1 MLDRCF
7 SVAPMMECTDRFYR
21 YFARLLTRR
30 ALLYTEMIT
39 TGAALHGDR
48 ARILGFDAF
57 EHPVALQ
64 LGGADPAAMAE
75 CARLAQDLG
84 YDEVN
89 INCGCPSDRVQAGRF
104 GACLMA
110 EPETVAACVSAMR
123 RAASI
128 PVTVKTRIGIDA
140 RDSYEHLADFVR
152 RVAGA
157 GCAVF
162 AIHARKAWLQGLS
175 PKENREIPPLSYET
189 VYRLKA
195 DFPALT
201 IVLNGGMKSL
211 DEAAPHVG
219 PGKLDGERRLDG
231 ARPLDGVMIGRA
243 AYETPYMLAEV
254 DRRIFGDAR
263 PAPTRAEA
271 VRAYLPFAA
280 KMLGEGVPLGPIA
293 KPLIPLFHGQ
303 PGGRLWRRHL
313 AERVHKKGAGLDVL
327 ESGLAVVADAE
338 AADARARQRA
348 AA

>member
-1 MLDRCF
+1 MLDRRF

-30 ALLYTEMIT
+30 ALFYTEMIT
-39 TGAALHGDR
+39 TGAALYGDR
-48 ARILGFDAF
+48 ARILGFDPF

-64 LGGADPAAMAE
+64 LGGADPAAMAD

-110 EPETVAACVSAMR
+110 EPETVAACVAAMR
-123 RAASI
+123 RAAAI

-152 RVAGA
+152 RVAEA
-157 GCAVF
+157 GCTVF

-201 IVLNGGMKSL
+201 IILNGGMKSL
-211 DEAAPHVG
+211 DEAAAHVG
-219 PGKLDGERRLDG
+219 AGT
-231 ARPLDGVMIGRA
+231 LDGVMIGRA
-243 AYETPYMLAEV
+243 AYETPYILAEV
-254 DRRIFGDAR
+254 DRRLFGDAG

-280 KMLGEGVPLGPIA
+280 RMLGEGVPLGPIA

-313 AERVHKKGAGLDVL
+313 AERVHKAGAGLEVL
-327 ESGLAVVADAE
+327 ESGLAIVAAAE
-338 AADARARQRA
+338 IADARARQRA

>member
-1 MLDRCF
+1 MLDRRF

-21 YFARLLTRR
+21 YFARILTRR

-48 ARILGFDAF
+48 ARILGFDPF

-64 LGGADPAAMAE
+64 LGGSDPVAMAE
-75 CARLAQDLG
+75 CARLAEALG

-123 RAASI
+123 RAAAI

-140 RDSYEHLADFVR
+140 RDSYAHLADFVR
-152 RVAGA
+152 RVADA
-157 GCAVF
+157 GCSVF

-175 PKENREIPPLSYET
+175 PKENREVPPLNYDT
-189 VYRLKA
+189 VHRLKA

-211 DEAAPHVG
+211 AEALPHVG
-219 PGKLDGERRLDG
+219 PVK
-231 ARPLDGVMIGRA
+231 LDGVMIGRA

-254 DRRIFGDAR
+254 DRVFFADTHAV
-263 PAPTRAEA
+263 PTRAEA

-280 KMLGEGVPLGPIA
+280 RMLGEGVPLGPIA

-313 AERVHKKGAGLDVL
+313 AERVHKKGAGFEVL
-327 ESGLAVVADAE
+327 ESGLAIVAEAE
-338 AADARARQRA
+338 AADARARQRVA
-348 AA
+348 A

>member
-1 MLDRCF
+1 MLDRRF

-21 YFARLLTRR
+21 SFARILTRR
-30 ALLYTEMIT
+30 AVLYTEMIT

-48 ARILGFDAF
+48 ARILGFDPF

-75 CARLAQDLG
+75 CARLAEALG

-110 EPETVAACVSAMR
+110 EPDTVAACVAAMR
-123 RAASI
+123 RAAAI

-152 RVAGA
+152 RVADA
-157 GCAVF
+157 GCSVF
-162 AIHARKAWLQGLS
+162 AVHARKAWLRGLS
-175 PKENREIPPLSYET
+175 PKENREVPPLNYET
-189 VYRLKA
+189 VHRLKA
-195 DFPALT
+195 EFPHLT

-211 DEAAPHVG
+211 AEALAHVG
-219 PGKLDGERRLDG
+219 PGRVDGI
-231 ARPLDGVMIGRA
+231 MIGRA
-243 AYETPYMLAEV
+243 AYETPYLLADV
-254 DRRIFGDAR
+254 DRALFADAH
-263 PAPTRAEA
+263 PVPTRAEA

-280 KMLGEGVPLGPIA
+280 RMLGEGVPLGPIA

-313 AERVHKKGAGLDVL
+313 AERVHKKGAGLEVL
-327 ESGLAVVADAE
+327 ESGLAIVAE
-338 AADARARQRA
+338 AEVADARARERA

>member
-1 MLDRCF
+1 MLDRRF

-21 YFARLLTRR
+21 YFARLLSRR

-39 TGAALHGDR
+39 TGAALRGDR

-64 LGGADPAAMAE
+64 LGGSDPAAMAE
-75 CARLAQDLG
+75 CARLGEELG

-110 EPETVAACVSAMR
+110 EPETVAACVAAMR

-152 RVAGA
+152 RVADA
-157 GCAVF
+157 GCEVF
-162 AIHARKAWLQGLS
+162 AVHARKAWLQGLS
-175 PKENREIPPLSYET
+175 PKENREVPPLDYET
-189 VYRLKA
+189 VHRLKA
-195 DFPALT
+195 EFPRLA

-211 DEAAPHVG
+211 DEALAHVG
-219 PGKLDGERRLDG
+219 PGKPGDGP
-231 ARPLDGVMIGRA
+231 ALDGVMIGRA
-243 AYETPYMLAEV
+243 AYETPYLLAAV
-254 DRRIFGDAR
+254 DRVLFGDSR

-271 VRAYLPFAA
+271 VAAYLPFAA
-280 KMLGEGVPLGPIA
+280 RMLDEGIPLGPIA

-313 AERVHKKGAGLDVL
+313 AERVHKKGAGVAVL
-327 ESGLAVVADAE
+327 ESGLAIVAAAEVADARV
-338 AADARARQRA
+338 RARA

>member
-1 MLDRCF
+1 MLDRRF

-21 YFARLLTRR
+21 YFARILTRR

-39 TGAALHGDR
+39 TGAALRGER
-48 ARILGFDAF
+48 ERVLGFDPF

-64 LGGADPAAMAE
+64 LGGADPSTMAA
-75 CARLAQDLG
+75 CARIAEELG

-89 INCGCPSDRVQAGRF
+89 INCGCPSDRVLAGRF
-104 GACLMA
+104 GACLMG

-140 RDSYEHLADFVR
+140 RDSFEHLTDFVR
-152 RVAGA
+152 RVADA
-157 GCAVF
+157 GCSVF

-175 PKENREIPPLSYET
+175 PKENREIPPLNYET

-195 DFPALT
+195 EFPALT
-201 IVLNGGMKSL
+201 IILNGGMKSL
-211 DEAAPHVG
+211 DEAAAHID
-219 PGKLDGERRLDG
+219 PGKLDG

-243 AYETPYMLAEV
+243 AYDTPYLLADV
-254 DRRIFGDAR
+254 DPRIFGEKAA
-263 PAPTRAEA
+263 APSRADA
-271 VRAYLPFAA
+271 VRAYLPFVAR
-280 KMLGEGVPLGPIA
+280 MRGEDVPLGPLA

-313 AERVHKKGAGLDVL
+313 AERVHRHGAGVEVL
-327 ESGLAVVADAE
+327 ESGLAIVAE
-338 AADARARQRA
+338 AEATDARLRQRA

>member
-1 MLDRCF
+1 MIDRRF

-48 ARILGFDAF
+48 ARILWFDPF

-75 CARLAQDLG
+75 SARLAESLG

-110 EPETVAACVSAMR
+110 EPDTVAACVAAMR
-123 RAASI
+123 RAVSI
-128 PVTVKTRIGIDA
+128 PVTVKTRIGIDT

-152 RVAGA
+152 RVADA
-157 GCAVF
+157 GCEVF
-162 AIHARKAWLQGLS
+162 AVHARKAWLQGLS

-189 VYRLKA
+189 VHRLKA
-195 DFPALT
+195 DFPRLT
-201 IVLNGGMKSL
+201 IVLNGGVKTL
-211 DEAAPHVG
+211 AEALPQIG
-219 PGKLDGERRLDG
+219 PGK
-231 ARPLDGVMIGRA
+231 LDGVMIGRA
-243 AYETPYMLAEV
+243 AYDTPYMLAAV
-254 DRRIFGDAR
+254 DRAIYGDPR
-263 PAPTRAEA
+263 PVPTRADA

-280 KMLGEGVPLGPIA
+280 RMLAEGVPLGPIA

-313 AERVHKKGAGLDVL
+313 AERVHKKGAGIEVL
-327 ESGLAVVADAE
+327 ESGLAIVAEAE
-338 AADARARQRA
+338 AADARIRERA

>member
-1 MLDRCF
+1 MLDRRF

-48 ARILGFDAF
+48 ARILGFDTF

-75 CARLAQDLG
+75 CARIAEALG

-89 INCGCPSDRVQAGRF
+89 INCGCPSDRVLAGRF

-110 EPETVAACVSAMR
+110 EPETVAGCVAAMR
-123 RAASI
+123 RAVSI
-128 PVTVKTRIGIDA
+128 PVTVKTRTGIDA

-152 RVAGA
+152 RVADA
-157 GCAVF
+157 GCGVF

-175 PKENREIPPLSYET
+175 PKENREIPPLSYDT

-195 DFPALT
+195 EFPALA

-211 DEAAPHVG
+211 DEAAAHVG
-219 PGKLDGERRLDG
+219 SGQPAGGP
-231 ARPLDGVMIGRA
+231 ALDGVMIGRA
-243 AYETPYMLAEV
+243 AYDTPYVLAEV
-254 DRRIFGDAR
+254 DRRVFGESGAIVS
-263 PAPTRAEA
+263 RAEA
-271 VRAYLPFAA
+271 VSAYLPFVAR
-280 KMLGEGVPLGPIA
+280 MLDAGVPLGPLA

-313 AERVHKKGAGLDVL
+313 AERVHRPGAGVAVL
-327 ESGLAVVADAE
+327 AEGLEIVAAAE
-338 AADARARQRA
+338 AAAERARQRA

>member
-1 MLDRCF
+1 MLDRRF

-21 YFARLLTRR
+21 YFARILTRR

-48 ARILGFDAF
+48 ARVLGFDAF

-64 LGGADPAAMAE
+64 LGGADPAAMAD
-75 CARLAQDLG
+75 CARLAEALG

-110 EPETVAACVSAMR
+110 EPETVAACVAAMR
-123 RAASI
+123 RAAAI

-140 RDSYEHLADFVR
+140 RDSYEHLAAFVR
-152 RVAGA
+152 RVAEA
-157 GCAVF
+157 GCSVF

-175 PKENREIPPLSYET
+175 PKENREIPPLSYAT

-195 DFPALT
+195 DFPQLS

-211 DEAAPHVG
+211 DEAAAHAG
-219 PGKLDGERRLDG
+219 PGK
-231 ARPLDGVMIGRA
+231 LDGVMIGRA

-254 DRRIFGDAR
+254 DRRIFGEAG

-280 KMLGEGVPLGPIA
+280 RMLGEGVPLGPIA

-313 AERVHKKGAGLDVL
+313 AERVYKKGACLEVL
-327 ESGLAVVADAE
+327 ESGLALVADAE
-338 AADARARQRA
+338 AADARARRRA

>member
-1 MLDRCF
+1 MLDRRF
-7 SVAPMMECTDRFYR
+7 SIAPMMECTDRFYR

-39 TGAALHGDR
+39 TGAALRGER
-48 ARILGFDAF
+48 ARILGFDPF

-75 CARLAQDLG
+75 CARIAGDLG

-110 EPETVAACVSAMR
+110 EPETVTKCVAAMR

-140 RDSYEHLADFVR
+140 LDSYAHLAGFVR
-152 RVAGA
+152 RVAEA
-157 GCAVF
+157 GCGVF
-162 AIHARKAWLQGLS
+162 AVHARKAWLQGLS
-175 PKENREIPPLSYET
+175 PKENREVPPLDYDA

-195 DFPALT
+195 DFPYLT
-201 IVLNGGMKSL
+201 IVLNGGMTSL
-211 DEAAPHVG
+211 DEAARHIC
-219 PGKLDGERRLDG
+219 PGK
-231 ARPLDGVMIGRA
+231 LDGVMIGRA
-243 AYETPYMLAEV
+243 AYDTPYMLAEV
-254 DRRIFGDAR
+254 DRRIFGES
-263 PAPTRAEA
+263 RAIPSRGDA
-271 VRAYLPFAA
+271 VRAYLPFVVRMRSAG
-280 KMLGEGVPLGPIA
+280 LPLGPLA
-293 KPLIPLFHGQ
+293 KPLIALFHGQ

-313 AERVHKKGAGLDVL
+313 AERVHCAGAGSEVL
-327 ESGLAVVADAE
+327 EAGLAIVSAAE
-338 AADARARQRA
+338 SAAAIARGRA

>member
-1 MLDRCF
+1 MLDRRF

-21 YFARLLTRR
+21 YFARLLTCR

-48 ARILGFDAF
+48 ARILGFDPF

-75 CARLAQDLG
+75 CARIAEALG

-110 EPETVAACVSAMR
+110 EPETVAACVAAMR
-123 RAASI
+123 RAVSI

-140 RDSYEHLADFVR
+140 RDSYDHFADFVR
-152 RVAGA
+152 RVADA
-157 GCAVF
+157 GCGAF

-175 PKENREIPPLSYET
+175 PKENREIPPLSYDT

-195 DFPALT
+195 EFPALT

-211 DEAAPHVG
+211 EEAAAHVG
-219 PGKLDGERRLDG
+219 SGGF
-231 ARPLDGVMIGRA
+231 DGVMIGRA
-243 AYETPYMLAEV
+243 AYDTPFLLAEV
-254 DRRIFGDAR
+254 DRRMFGESGAIVS
-263 PAPTRAEA
+263 RAEA
-271 VRAYLPFAA
+271 VGAYLPFVAR
-280 KMLGEGVPLGPIA
+280 MLDAGVPLGPLA

-313 AERVHKKGAGLDVL
+313 AERVHRPGAGAAVL
-327 ESGLAVVADAE
+327 AEGLEIVAAAE
-338 AADARARQRA
+338 AAAERARQRA

>member
-1 MLDRCF
+1 MLDRRF

-39 TGAALHGDR
+39 TGAALRGDR
-48 ARILGFDAF
+48 ARILGFDPA

-64 LGGADPAAMAE
+64 LGGADPTAMAE
-75 CARLAQDLG
+75 AARLAEDLG

-110 EPETVAACVSAMR
+110 EPETVADCVAAMR
-123 RAASI
+123 RAVSL
-128 PVTVKTRIGIDA
+128 PVTVKTRIGIDE
-140 RDSYEHLADFVR
+140 RDSYEALAEFVR
-152 RVAGA
+152 IVAAA
-157 GCAVF
+157 GCSVF
-162 AIHARKAWLQGLS
+162 AVHARKAWLKGLS
-175 PKENREIPPLSYET
+175 PKENRDIPPLDYAT

-201 IVLNGGMKSL
+201 LVLNGGMKSL
-211 DEAAPHVG
+211 AEAMPHLAPG
-219 PGKLDGERRLDG
+219 RLDG
-231 ARPLDGVMIGRA
+231 ARPLDGVMLGRA

-254 DRRIFGDAR
+254 DRSIFGDER
-263 PAPTRAEA
+263 RAPTRVEV
-271 VRAYLPFAA
+271 VRAYLPFVERMRA
-280 KMLGEGVPLGPIA
+280 EGVPLGPLA
-293 KPLIPLFHGQ
+293 KPLIALFHGQ

-313 AERVHKKGAGLDVL
+313 AEHTHREGAGPEVL
-327 ESGLAVVADAE
+327 EAGLALIAAGDA
-338 AADARARQRA
+338 AAERRERA

>member
-1 MLDRCF
+1 MIDRRF

-48 ARILGFDAF
+48 RRILGFDPL

-75 CARLAQDLG
+75 CARLAEALG

-110 EPETVAACVSAMR
+110 EPETVAACVAAMR
-123 RAASI
+123 RAAAI

-152 RVAGA
+152 RVADA
-157 GCAVF
+157 GCDVF
-162 AIHARKAWLQGLS
+162 AVHARKAWLQGLS
-175 PKENREIPPLSYET
+175 PKENREVPPLSYET
-189 VYRLKA
+189 VHRLKA
-195 DFPALT
+195 DFPHLT

-211 DEAAPHVG
+211 DEALPHLG
-219 PGKLDGERRLDG
+219 PGK
-231 ARPLDGVMIGRA
+231 LDGVMIGRA
-243 AYETPYMLAEV
+243 AYETPYMLAGV
-254 DRRIFGDAR
+254 DRALFGEKAA
-263 PAPTRAEA
+263 APSRADA
-271 VRAYLPFAA
+271 VRAYLPFVAR
-280 KMLGEGVPLGPIA
+280 MLQAGVPLGPVA
-293 KPLIPLFHGQ
+293 KPLIPLFHGR

-313 AERVHKKGAGLDVL
+313 AERVHQKDAGIEVL
-327 ESGLAVVADAE
+327 ESGLAIVAAAE
-338 AADARARQRA
+338 AAEARIRERA

>member
-1 MLDRCF
+1 MIDRRF

-21 YFARLLTRR
+21 FFARLLTRR

-39 TGAALHGDR
+39 TGAALHGER
-48 ARILGFDAF
+48 ERVLGFDAF

-64 LGGADPAAMAE
+64 LGGSDPAAMAE

-110 EPETVAACVSAMR
+110 EPDTVAACVAAMR

-152 RVAGA
+152 RVADA
-157 GCAVF
+157 GCTVF

-175 PKENREIPPLSYET
+175 PKENREIPPLNYET

-211 DEAAPHVG
+211 DEAVPQIGA
-219 PGKLDGERRLDG
+219 GK
-231 ARPLDGVMIGRA
+231 LDGVMIGRA
-243 AYETPYMLAEV
+243 AYDTPYMLAEV
-254 DRRIFGDAR
+254 DRRIFGDVR
-263 PAPTRAEA
+263 PAQTRAEA
-271 VRAYLPFAA
+271 VRAYLPFVERMRAA
-280 KMLGEGVPLGPIA
+280 GVPLGPIA
-293 KPLIPLFHGQ
+293 KPIIPLFHGQ

-313 AERVHKKGAGLDVL
+313 SERVHRAGAGPEVL
-327 ESGLAVVADAE
+327 EGGLAIVAAAE
-338 AADARARQRA
+338 ATAERLRQRA

>member
-1 MLDRCF
+1 MLDRRF

-21 YFARLLTRR
+21 YFARILTRR

-39 TGAALHGDR
+39 TGAALRGER
-48 ARILGFDAF
+48 QRILGFDAS

-64 LGGADPAAMAE
+64 LGGSDPAAMAE
-75 CARLAQDLG
+75 CARLAEGLG

-110 EPETVAACVSAMR
+110 EPETVAACVAAMR

-140 RDSYEHLADFVR
+140 RDSYEHLAEFVR
-152 RVAGA
+152 RIADAGSS
-157 GCAVF
+157 VF
-162 AIHARKAWLQGLS
+162 AIHARKAWLKGLS
-175 PKENREIPPLSYET
+175 PKENREVPPLNYET

-195 DFPALT
+195 EFPALT
-201 IVLNGGMKSL
+201 IVLNGGMNSL
-211 DEAAPHVG
+211 DEAVPHVG
-219 PGKLDGERRLDG
+219 AGK
-231 ARPLDGVMIGRA
+231 LDGVMIGRA
-243 AYETPYMLAEV
+243 AYDTPYMLADV

-263 PAPTRAEA
+263 AAPVRADA
-271 VRAYLPFAA
+271 VRAYLPFVAR
-280 KMLGEGVPLGPIA
+280 MLGEGVPLGPLA

-313 AERVHKKGAGLDVL
+313 AERVHRPGAGIDVL
-327 ESGLAVVADAE
+327 ESGLAVVANAEAGAAE
-338 AADARARQRA
+338 AAERARRRA

>member
-1 MLDRCF
+1 MIDRRF
-7 SVAPMMECTDRFYR
+7 SVAPMMECTDRYYR
-21 YFARLLTRR
+21 YFVRLLTRR

-75 CARLAQDLG
+75 CARLAEALG

-123 RAASI
+123 RAAAI

-140 RDSYEHLADFVR
+140 RDSYEHLAEFVR
-152 RVAGA
+152 RVADA
-157 GCAVF
+157 GCDAFAV
-162 AIHARKAWLQGLS
+162 HARKAWLQGLS
-175 PKENREIPPLSYET
+175 PKENREVPPLSYET
-189 VYRLKA
+189 VHRLKA
-195 DFPALT
+195 EFPQLA

-211 DEAAPHVG
+211 DEALPHIG
-219 PGKLDGERRLDG
+219 PGG
-231 ARPLDGVMIGRA
+231 LDGVMIGRA

-254 DRRIFGDAR
+254 DRRVFGETA
-263 PAPTRAEA
+263 APPSRAEA

-280 KMLGEGVPLGPIA
+280 RMLAAGVPLGPIA
-293 KPLIPLFHGQ
+293 KPLIPLFHGR

-313 AERVHKKGAGLDVL
+313 AERGHKKGAGVEVL
-327 ESGLAVVADAE
+327 EGGLAIVAEAE
-338 AADARARQRA
+338 AAAERIRERA

>member
-1 MLDRCF
+1 MIDRRF

-75 CARLAQDLG
+75 CARLAEALG

-110 EPETVAACVSAMR
+110 EPETVAACVAAMR
-123 RAASI
+123 RAAAI
-128 PVTVKTRIGIDA
+128 PVTVKTRIGIDD
-140 RDSYEHLADFVR
+140 RDSYGHLADFVR
-152 RVAGA
+152 RVADA
-157 GCAVF
+157 GCTVF
-162 AIHARKAWLQGLS
+162 AVHARKAWLQGLS

-189 VYRLKA
+189 VHRLKA

-201 IVLNGGMKSL
+201 FVLNGGMKSL
-211 DEAAPHVG
+211 DEALPHIG
-219 PGKLDGERRLDG
+219 PGK
-231 ARPLDGVMIGRA
+231 LDGVMIGRA
-243 AYETPYMLAEV
+243 ACETPYMLAEV
-254 DRRIFGDAR
+254 DRRIFGDPN
-263 PAPTRAEA
+263 PAPSRAEA
-271 VRAYLPFAA
+271 IRAYLPFAA
-280 KMLGEGVPLGPIA
+280 RMLAEGVPLGPIA

-313 AERVHKKGAGLDVL
+313 AERVHRKGAGIDVL
-327 ESGLAVVADAE
+327 ESGLAIVADAQ
-338 AADARARQRA
+338 AADARMRERA

>member
-1 MLDRCF
+1 MIDRRF

-21 YFARLLTRR
+21 YFVRLLTRR

-39 TGAALHGDR
+39 TGAALHGER

-64 LGGADPAAMAE
+64 LGGSDPAAMAD
-75 CARLAQDLG
+75 CARLAEALG

-110 EPETVAACVSAMR
+110 EPETVAACVAAMR
-123 RAASI
+123 RAAAI
-128 PVTVKTRIGIDA
+128 PVTVKTRIGIDD
-140 RDSYEHLADFVR
+140 RDGYGHLADFVR

-157 GCAVF
+157 GCEVF

-175 PKENREIPPLSYET
+175 PKENREVPPLSYET
-189 VYRLKA
+189 VHRLKA
-195 DFPALT
+195 DFPGLT
-201 IVLNGGMKSL
+201 IILNGGMKSL
-211 DEAAPHVG
+211 GEALPHIG
-219 PGKLDGERRLDG
+219 QGKLDGI
-231 ARPLDGVMIGRA
+231 MIGRA
-243 AYETPYMLAEV
+243 AYETPYILAEV
-254 DRRIFGDAR
+254 DRAVYGDAR
-263 PAPTRAEA
+263 PVPSRAEV

-280 KMLGEGVPLGPIA
+280 RMLGEGVPLGPIA
-293 KPLIPLFHGQ
+293 KPLIPLFHGR

-313 AERVHKKGAGLDVL
+313 AERVHRKGAGVDVL
-327 ESGLAVVADAE
+327 ESGLAIVAAAE
-338 AADARARQRA
+338 AADLRIRERA

>member
-1 MLDRCF
+1 MLDRRF

-39 TGAALHGDR
+39 TGAALHGER
-48 ARILGFDAF
+48 ARILGFDPF

-75 CARLAQDLG
+75 CARNAEGLG

-89 INCGCPSDRVQAGRF
+89 INCGCPSDRVRAGRF

-110 EPETVAACVSAMR
+110 EPETVAACVGAMR
-123 RAASI
+123 RAVSI
-128 PVTVKTRIGIDA
+128 PVTVKTRIGVDA

-152 RVAGA
+152 RVADA
-157 GCAVF
+157 GCSVF
-162 AIHARKAWLQGLS
+162 AVHARKAWLQGLS
-175 PKENREIPPLSYET
+175 PKENREVPPLSYET

-211 DEAAPHVG
+211 AEAAAHVG
-219 PGKLDGERRLDG
+219 DGK
-231 ARPLDGVMIGRA
+231 LDGVMIGRA
-243 AYETPYMLAEV
+243 AYDAPYLLAEV
-254 DRRIFGDAR
+254 DQGLFGDPR
-263 PAPTRAEA
+263 PAPSRAEA

-280 KMLGEGVPLGPIA
+280 RMLGEGVPLGPLA

-313 AERVHKKGAGLDVL
+313 AERVHKQDAGVEVL
-327 ESGLAVVADAE
+327 ESRLDIVAAATADAE
-338 AADARARQRA
+338 DAARHARRRA

>member
-1 MLDRCF
+1 MIDRRF

-21 YFARLLTRR
+21 TFARLLSRR

-39 TGAALHGDR
+39 TGAALYGDR

-57 EHPVALQ
+57 ERPVALQ
-64 LGGADPAAMAE
+64 LGGSDPAAMAE
-75 CARLAQDLG
+75 SARLAESLG

-89 INCGCPSDRVQAGRF
+89 VNCGCPSDRVQAGRF

-110 EPETVAACVSAMR
+110 EPETVAACVAAMR
-123 RAASI
+123 RAVSI
-128 PVTVKTRIGIDA
+128 PVTVKTRIGIDD

-152 RVAGA
+152 RIADA
-157 GCAVF
+157 GCTVF

-189 VYRLKA
+189 VHRLKA

-211 DEAAPHVG
+211 GEALAQLG
-219 PGKLDGERRLDG
+219 PGKLDG
-231 ARPLDGVMIGRA
+231 ARPWDGVMIGRA
-243 AYETPYMLAEV
+243 AYETPYLLAEV
-254 DRRIFGDAR
+254 DRVFYGETAAPPAR
-263 PAPTRAEA
+263 SEA

-280 KMLGEGVPLGPIA
+280 RMLAAGVPLGPIA

-313 AERVHKKGAGLDVL
+313 AERVHRKGAGVDVL
-327 ESGLAVVADAE
+327 ETGLAIVAEAQ
-338 AADARARQRA
+338 AADARLRERA

>member
-1 MLDRCF
+1 MIDRRF
-7 SVAPMMECTDRFYR
+7 SVAPMMECTDRYYR
-21 YFARLLTRR
+21 TFARLLTRR

-39 TGAALHGDR
+39 TGAALYGDR

-64 LGGADPAAMAE
+64 LGGSDPAAMAE
-75 CARLAQDLG
+75 CARLAEALG

-110 EPETVAACVSAMR
+110 EPETVAACVAAMR
-123 RAASI
+123 RAVSI
-128 PVTVKTRIGIDA
+128 PITVKTRIGIDD
-140 RDSYEHLADFVR
+140 RDGYEHLADFVR
-152 RVAGA
+152 RIADA
-157 GCAVF
+157 GCTVF
-162 AIHARKAWLQGLS
+162 AVHARKAWLQGLS

-189 VYRLKA
+189 VHRLKA
-195 DFPALT
+195 DFPALA

-211 DEAAPHVG
+211 GEALPQIGA
-219 PGKLDGERRLDG
+219 GK
-231 ARPLDGVMIGRA
+231 LDGVMIGRA

-254 DRRIFGDAR
+254 DRAIYGET
-263 PAPTRAEA
+263 APPPSRAEA

-280 KMLGEGVPLGPIA
+280 RMLDAGVPLGPIA
-293 KPLIPLFHGQ
+293 KPLIPLFHGR

-313 AERVHKKGAGLDVL
+313 AERVHKKGAGVEVF
-327 ESGLAVVADAE
+327 ESGLVIVEDAQ
-338 AADARARQRA
+338 AADARIRERA

>member
-1 MLDRCF
+1 MIDRRF

-64 LGGADPAAMAE
+64 LGGSDPAAMAE
-75 CARLAQDLG
+75 CARLAEALG

-110 EPETVAACVSAMR
+110 EPETVADCVAAMR
-123 RAASI
+123 RAAAI

-140 RDSYEHLADFVR
+140 RDSYAHLADFVR
-152 RVAGA
+152 RVADA
-157 GCAVF
+157 GSTVF
-162 AIHARKAWLQGLS
+162 AVHARKAWLQGLS
-175 PKENREIPPLSYET
+175 PKENREVPPLSYET
-189 VYRLKA
+189 VHRLKA

-211 DEAAPHVG
+211 DEASAHIG
-219 PGKLDGERRLDG
+219 PGK
-231 ARPLDGVMIGRA
+231 LDGVMIGRA

-254 DRRIFGDAR
+254 DRRIFGEKAA
-263 PAPTRAEA
+263 APSRADA
-271 VRAYLPFAA
+271 VRGYLPFAA
-280 KMLGEGVPLGPIA
+280 RMLDEGVPLGPIA

-313 AERVHKKGAGLDVL
+313 AERVHRKGAAIDVL
-327 ESGLAVVADAE
+327 ESGLAIVADAQ
-338 AADARARQRA
+338 AADARLRERA

>member
-1 MLDRCF
+1 MIDRRF

-64 LGGADPAAMAE
+64 LGGSDPAAMAE
-75 CARLAQDLG
+75 SARLAESLG

-89 INCGCPSDRVQAGRF
+89 INCGCPSDRVLAGRF

-110 EPETVAACVSAMR
+110 EPETVAACVAAMR
-123 RAASI
+123 RAVSI
-128 PVTVKTRIGIDA
+128 PVTVKTRIGIDT

-152 RVAGA
+152 RIADA
-157 GCAVF
+157 GCTVF
-162 AIHARKAWLQGLS
+162 AVHARKAWLQGLS

-189 VYRLKA
+189 VHRLKA

-201 IVLNGGMKSL
+201 IVLNGGMKTL
-211 DEAAPHVG
+211 DEALPEIG
-219 PGKLDGERRLDG
+219 PGK
-231 ARPLDGVMIGRA
+231 LDGVMIGRA
-243 AYETPYMLAEV
+243 AYETPYLLAEV
-254 DRRIFGDAR
+254 DRRVFGETAA
-263 PAPTRAEA
+263 APSRAEA
-271 VRAYLPFAA
+271 VRAYLPFATR
-280 KMLGEGVPLGPIA
+280 MLDEGVPLGPIA
-293 KPLIPLFHGQ
+293 KPLISLFHGQ
-303 PGGRLWRRHL
+303 PGGRIWRRHL
-313 AERVHKKGAGLDVL
+313 AERVHKKGAGIGVL
-327 ESGLAVVADAE
+327 ESGLSIVAE
-338 AADARARQRA
+338 VQAADARMRERA

>member
-1 MLDRCF
+1 MLDRRF

-39 TGAALHGDR
+39 SGAALHGDR

-75 CARLAQDLG
+75 CARIAEALG

-110 EPETVAACVSAMR
+110 EPETVAACVAAMR
-123 RAASI
+123 RAVAI

-140 RDSYEHLADFVR
+140 RDSYEHLADFVS
-152 RVAGA
+152 RVADA
-157 GCAVF
+157 GCGVF
-162 AIHARKAWLQGLS
+162 AIHARRAWLQGLS
-175 PKENREIPPLSYET
+175 PKENREVPPLSYDT

-211 DEAAPHVG
+211 DEAAAHVG
-219 PGKLDGERRLDG
+219 GGK
-231 ARPLDGVMIGRA
+231 LDGVMIGRA
-243 AYETPYMLAEV
+243 AYDTPYLLAEV
-254 DRRIFGDAR
+254 DRRVFGECSAIMS
-263 PAPTRAEA
+263 RAAA
-271 VRAYLPFAA
+271 VTAYLPFVAR
-280 KMLGEGVPLGPIA
+280 MLDAGVPLGPLA

-313 AERVHKKGAGLDVL
+313 AERVHRPGAGTEVL
-327 ESGLAVVADAE
+327 AEGLEIVAAAE
-338 AADARARQRA
+338 AAAARARQCA

>member
-1 MLDRCF
+1 MLDRRF

-21 YFARLLTRR
+21 FFARILTRR

-39 TGAALHGDR
+39 TGAALHGAR
-48 ARILGFDAF
+48 QRILGFDAF

-64 LGGADPAAMAE
+64 LGGSDPAAMAE
-75 CARLAQDLG
+75 CARLAEALG

-123 RAASI
+123 RAAAI

-152 RVAGA
+152 RVADA

-175 PKENREIPPLSYET
+175 PKENREVPPLSYDT
-189 VYRLKA
+189 VHRLKA
-195 DFPALT
+195 DFPQLT
-201 IVLNGGMKSL
+201 IVLNGGMKTL
-211 DEAAPHVG
+211 AEALPHVG
-219 PGKLDGERRLDG
+219 PGG
-231 ARPLDGVMIGRA
+231 LDGVMIGRA
-243 AYETPYMLAEV
+243 AYETPYMLGEV
-254 DRRIFGDAR
+254 DRVFFGEKAAALSR
-263 PAPTRAEA
+263 PDA

-280 KMLGEGVPLGPIA
+280 RMLGEGVPLGPIA

-313 AERVHKKGAGLDVL
+313 AERAHKKGAGVEVL
-327 ESGLAVVADAE
+327 ESGLVIVAEAE

>member
-1 MLDRCF
+1 MIDRRF

-39 TGAALHGDR
+39 TGAALHGER
-48 ARILGFDAF
+48 ARVLGFDPF

-64 LGGADPAAMAE
+64 LGGSDPAAMAE

-110 EPETVAACVSAMR
+110 EPETVAACVAAMR
-123 RAASI
+123 RAVSI

-152 RVAGA
+152 QVAGA
-157 GCAVF
+157 GCTVF

-175 PKENREIPPLSYET
+175 PKENREIPPLNYET

-211 DEAAPHVG
+211 DEAAAHVG
-219 PGKLDGERRLDG
+219 PSR
-231 ARPLDGVMIGRA
+231 LDGVMIGRA
-243 AYETPYMLAEV
+243 AYDTPYMLAEV
-254 DRRIFGDAR
+254 DRRIFNDAR

-271 VRAYLPFAA
+271 VRAYLPFVERMRAA
-280 KMLGEGVPLGPIA
+280 GVPLGPIA

-313 AERVHKKGAGLDVL
+313 AERVHRAGAGPEVL
-327 ESGLAVVADAE
+327 ESGLAVIAE
-338 AADARARQRA
+338 AEATAERLRPRA

>member
-1 MLDRCF
+1 MLDRRF

-39 TGAALHGDR
+39 SGAALHGDR
-48 ARILGFDAF
+48 ARILGFDPF

-75 CARLAQDLG
+75 CARIAEALG

-110 EPETVAACVSAMR
+110 EPETVAACVAAMR
-123 RAASI
+123 RAVAI

-140 RDSYEHLADFVR
+140 RDSYEHLADFVS
-152 RVAGA
+152 RVADA
-157 GCAVF
+157 GCGVF
-162 AIHARKAWLQGLS
+162 AIHARRAWLQGLS
-175 PKENREIPPLSYET
+175 PKENREVPPLSYDT

-211 DEAAPHVG
+211 DEAAAHVG
-219 PGKLDGERRLDG
+219 GGK
-231 ARPLDGVMIGRA
+231 LDGVMIGRA
-243 AYETPYMLAEV
+243 AYDTPYLLAEV
-254 DRRIFGDAR
+254 DRRVFGECSAIMS
-263 PAPTRAEA
+263 RAAA
-271 VRAYLPFAA
+271 VTAYLPFVAR
-280 KMLGEGVPLGPIA
+280 MLDAGVPLGPLA

-313 AERVHKKGAGLDVL
+313 AERVHRPGAGTEVL
-327 ESGLAVVADAE
+327 AEGLEIVAAAE
-338 AADARARQRA
+338 AAAARARQCA

>member
-1 MLDRCF
+1 MPDRRF

-39 TGAALHGDR
+39 TGAALKGDR
-48 ARILGFDAF
+48 ARILGFDPA

-75 CARLAQDLG
+75 AARLAQDLG

-110 EPETVAACVSAMR
+110 EPDTVAACVAAMR
-123 RAASI
+123 RAVSI
-128 PVTVKTRIGIDA
+128 PVTVKTRIGIDD
-140 RDSYEHLADFVR
+140 RDGYEHLADFVR
-152 RVAGA
+152 RVADA
-157 GCAVF
+157 GCGVF
-162 AIHARKAWLQGLS
+162 AVHARKAWLHGLS

-195 DFPALT
+195 DFPELV
-201 IVLNGGMKSL
+201 ILLNGGMKTL
-211 DEAAPHVG
+211 DEALPHVA
-219 PGKLDGERRLDG
+219 PGT
-231 ARPLDGVMIGRA
+231 LDGVMIGRA

-254 DRRIFGDAR
+254 DHRVFGDSR
-263 PAPTRAEA
+263 PVPARAEA
-271 VRAYLPFAA
+271 VRAYLPFAERMRA
-280 KMLGEGVPLGPIA
+280 AGVPLGPIV
-293 KPLIPLFHGQ
+293 KPLIPLFHGEA
-303 PGGRLWRRHL
+303 GGRLWRRHL
-313 AERVHKKGAGLDVL
+313 AERTHRPGAGPDVL
-327 ESGLAVVADAE
+327 ESGLALVAE
-338 AADARARQRA
+338 ATDAHRRDPARA